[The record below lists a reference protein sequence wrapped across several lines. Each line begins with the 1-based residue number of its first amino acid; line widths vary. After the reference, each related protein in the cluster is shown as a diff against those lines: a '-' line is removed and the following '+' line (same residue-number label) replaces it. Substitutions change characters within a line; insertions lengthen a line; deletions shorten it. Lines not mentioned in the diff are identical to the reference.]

1 MASAPLLAPRGQ
13 CTIMV
18 IIAFPSIVP
27 MWNATALLLKPFR
40 PRISE
45 TEVEK

>member
-18 IIAFPSIVP
+18 IIAFPSIV
-27 MWNATALLLKPFR
+27 WNATALLLKPFR